1 MSLAAMRNGA
11 LAALLLAAT
20 AVVVAERPLPPWME
34 VPPSCT
40 GQPFRPGAE
49 EPSCAGQS
57 KCAACWLELESH
69 PGCFV
74 WNSYLSEG
82 ETAAWSG
89 ECADGLASGTG
100 TLKWTYGSVV
110 NEHTGL
116 LRNGKYHGHWV
127 RRYSNGNV
135 HEGPMVDGKRQ
146 GHWVVRHADGTVMEG
161 PMVDDKRHGDW
172 VRRDSNGYTIILNWV
187 NGVHRRGRR

>member
-1 MSLAAMRNGA
+1 MRKGA
-11 LAALLLAAT
+11 LAALLVAAT

-34 VPPSCT
+34 APPSCT

-49 EPSCAGQS
+49 EPSCAGQA
-57 KCAACWLELESH
+57 KCAACWLELENH
-69 PGCFV
+69 LGCFV

-82 ETAAWSG
+82 ETAAWSS
-89 ECADGLASGTG
+89 ECTDGLASGTG

-116 LRNGKYHGHWV
+116 LSNGKYHGHWV
-127 RRYSNGNV
+127 WSY
-135 HEGPMVDGKRQ
+135 
-146 GHWVVRHADGTVMEG
+146 ADGSVHEG